1 MQIKE
6 PLLLLQDPQRDQRT
20 TPQYSHRNQSAAKQC
35 KPRARWLTAIGVV
48 SLAAII
54 TTTLLAQNTH
64 SSQLL
69 QTNPGLQS
77 AAKLACPAPA
87 TAGNLRVDCG
97 NVTTTAASCV
107 ASGCCWDVSAPGYAS
122 CYNVTVT
129 LPSCPAVALSGPN
142 RVTCGAAA
150 TNATGCTQ
158 SGCCWNKL
166 AGSSSCYQVPTAANT
181 CPTVQIAAVNRTDC
195 GNAQTTPSSC
205 TASGCC
211 WNIPPQGQ
219 IGPAC
224 YNTSVTAVVPLST
237 CSAVPPIAPNRID
250 CGNITTTQATCLQ
263 KGCCWNVLA
272 GAVACYNPPSK
283 TCPLVPFVPAARKPC
298 GTYLTSPQQCNE
310 VLGCCWDV
318 VLTFDTPSCYD
329 PSVVAAGY
337 GVPGSD
343 HGLTIPATTSNP
355 GTFAVIATSPI
366 SPLGVAQ
373 MPNSNDLILMERFIT
388 GNATST
394 HSYAFNTGTNAF
406 RTLHLFTGN
415 FPI

>member
-1 MQIKE
+1 M
-6 PLLLLQDPQRDQRT
+6 
-20 TPQYSHRNQSAAKQC
+20 
-35 KPRARWLTAIGVV
+35 
-48 SLAAII
+48 
-54 TTTLLAQNTH
+54 
-64 SSQLL
+64 
-69 QTNPGLQS
+69 
-77 AAKLACPAPA
+77 
-87 TAGNLRVDCG
+87 
-97 NVTTTAASCV
+97 
-107 ASGCCWDVSAPGYAS
+107 
-122 CYNVTVT
+122 
-129 LPSCPAVALSGPN
+129 
-142 RVTCGAAA
+142 
-150 TNATGCTQ
+150 
-158 SGCCWNKL
+158 
-166 AGSSSCYQVPTAANT
+166 
-181 CPTVQIAAVNRTDC
+181 
-195 GNAQTTPSSC
+195 
-205 TASGCC
+205 
-211 WNIPPQGQ
+211 
-219 IGPAC
+219 
-224 YNTSVTAVVPLST
+224 
-237 CSAVPPIAPNRID
+237 
-250 CGNITTTQATCLQ
+250 
-263 KGCCWNVLA
+263 LA